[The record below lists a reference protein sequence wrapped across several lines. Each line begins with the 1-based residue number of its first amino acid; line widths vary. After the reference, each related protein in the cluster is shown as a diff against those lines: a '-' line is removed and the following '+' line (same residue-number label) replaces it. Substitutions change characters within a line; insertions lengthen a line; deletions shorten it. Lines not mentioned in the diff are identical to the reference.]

1 MDRDF
6 DVEAAR
12 TPLTSQPTASY
23 GATSLTSLQS
33 KKNVS
38 SELLKSMDKKEDG
51 SHSYIYSMLRYHS
64 HHTRSIVW
72 KSTVRAL
79 VWISTLNFVV
89 QDTPYCYEHWWWYLA
104 ICEVVCSCF
113 FLVEY
118 GLKIGTA
125 EERKQYRDNP
135 GNACWQFL
143 LSSESLV
150 DALSCLPFF
159 IALIFGFPPFDF
171 KVNIVGMI
179 RLVRL
184 CKLHEFWWSFRLVCR
199 VFYYNHVIL
208 QQAFLIC
215 FMMLMA
221 TSVWLYYWRPVPND
235 PKEDFTSILAC
246 LYLAV
251 LILTGQGFPDGTLPW
266 YTRTVV
272 GFGCLFAIAQFA
284 IPASMLTWG
293 FENEAELAINKR
305 HDKEIAVA
313 EKILHGGHRTDSSS
327 SSDES
332 DRKDEWDDY
341 LGQLLG
347 DDFEAAGKDGEEEK
361 PEGEKALAKD
371 VSAEALIER
380 KQSQKGMVQ
389 SMAKTPARSLT
400 FEELR
405 TAKVIFNKLDTKDTG
420 VLEVEQ
426 LRCMCKTDRSA
437 VELKELLAS
446 FTKESGDTKVTLR
459 EFLMWLG
466 TVKND
471 HQRHGDGAVLKR
483 LFHDIEEQVNKK
495 YAKATSRWKLARSK
509 VLSAVHEKTEAEEQ
523 TPTTALTK
531 SQQLQRIA
539 AEMGK
544 LEGANAAL
552 QLQVATL
559 EREIAAAKA
568 AKLARGG

>member
-6 DVEAAR
+6 DVESAR
-12 TPLTSQPTASY
+12 TPLASQPAASY
-23 GATSLTSLQS
+23 GATALTSLQS

-38 SELLKSMDKKEDG
+38 SESLQSMEKSKKKEG

-72 KSTVRAL
+72 RNTVRAL

-89 QDTPYCYEHWWWYLA
+89 EDTPYCYEHWWWYLA

-118 GLKIGTA
+118 GLQIGTV
-125 EERKQYRDNP
+125 EERKQYRDDP
-135 GNACWQFL
+135 ANARLQFL
-143 LSSESLV
+143 LSSESLI

-159 IALIFGFPPFDF
+159 VSLILGFPPFDF
-171 KVNIVGMI
+171 KVGIVGII

-184 CKLHEFWWSFRLVCR
+184 MKLHEFWWSFRLVIR

-208 QQAFLIC
+208 QQAFMIC
-215 FMMLMA
+215 FMMLVFTA
-221 TSVWLYYWRPVPND
+221 VWMYYCRPVPDD
-235 PKEDFTSILAC
+235 PQENFTSIVAC
-246 LYLAV
+246 FYLSS
-251 LILTGQGFPDGTLPW
+251 LLLSGQGMPDGILPW
-266 YTRTVV
+266 YTRIVIGV
-272 GFGCLFAIAQFA
+272 GCLFAIAQFA

-313 EKILHGGHRTDSSS
+313 DKILHGGHRTDSSS

-347 DDFEAAGKDGEEEK
+347 DDFEAEGKGEEDEK
-361 PEGEKALAKD
+361 PDDPAEGPGEK
-371 VSAEALIER
+371 
-380 KQSQKGMVQ
+380 KQAQQEMVQ
-389 SMAKTPARSLT
+389 SMAKTPAKCLT
-400 FEELR
+400 FDELR
-405 TAKVIFNKLDTKDTG
+405 TAKIIFNKLDTKDTG
-420 VLEVEQ
+420 ALEVEQ

-446 FTKESGDTKVTLR
+446 FTKESGDTTVTLR
-459 EFLMWLG
+459 EFLIWLG
-466 TVKND
+466 TVKKD
-471 HQRHGDGAVLKR
+471 HKRHGDGTVLQR
-483 LFHDIEEQVNKK
+483 LFDDIEEQLNKK
-495 YAKATSRWKLARSK
+495 YAKATSRWKMARSKLK
-509 VLSAVHEKTEAEEQ
+509 VLSAVQEQVEAGAEA
-523 TPTTALTK
+523 PKAALTK
-531 SQQLQRIA
+531 SQQIQEIA
-539 AEMGK
+539 AQMGK

-552 QLQVATL
+552 QLQVASL
-559 EREIAAAKA
+559 EKELAAARA